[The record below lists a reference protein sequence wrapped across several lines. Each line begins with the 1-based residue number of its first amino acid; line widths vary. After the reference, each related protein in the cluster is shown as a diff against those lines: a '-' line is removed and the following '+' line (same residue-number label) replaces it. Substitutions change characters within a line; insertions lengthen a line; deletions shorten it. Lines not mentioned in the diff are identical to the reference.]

1 MARQNAIRR
10 IHRETLLTVTNE
22 YLQLV
27 RHHQARKRFGQ
38 NFLIDY
44 PLIIQLFQ
52 SIRAEPNDHLIEIG
66 PGLGALTRPLLTV
79 LNELT
84 VIELDRNLI
93 PILSELDKLNIIH
106 QDVLT
111 VDFRTLKTDER
122 KLRIVGN
129 LPYNISTPIIFH
141 LLAVADVIQDMHFM
155 LQKEVI
161 DRMAATPDDSEYGR
175 LSVMV
180 QRYCQVIPLLTI
192 PPTAFNPAPKV
203 MSQFVR
209 LVPYEKDPYGIE
221 SDECFYDV
229 VKCAFTM
236 KRKTLRNT
244 LKPLFTQEEI
254 EACGIDASLRAEKLS
269 VADFATL
276 SNLLFHK
283 QSQS

>member
-1 MARQNAIRR
+1 M
-10 IHRETLLTVTNE
+10 NE

-27 RHHQARKRFGQ
+27 RLHQARKRFGQ

-44 PLIIQLFQ
+44 PLIIKLFQ
-52 SIRAEPNDHLIEIG
+52 SIHVQPNDHMIEIG
-66 PGLGALTRPLLTV
+66 PGLGALTRPILTAI
-79 LNELT
+79 NELT
-84 VIELDRNLI
+84 VIELDRDLI
-93 PILSELDKLNIIH
+93 PILSSLDKLSIIH

-111 VDFRTLKTDER
+111 VDFRALKTDER

-141 LLAVADVIQDMHFM
+141 LLAVADVIKDMHFM

-180 QRYCQVIPLLTI
+180 QRYCQVIPLITI

-209 LVPYEKDPYGIE
+209 LVPYESDPYGIQC
-221 SDECFYDV
+221 DEAFFDV
-229 VKCAFTM
+229 VKCAFSM

-244 LKPLFTQEEI
+244 LKPIFSQEEI
-254 EACGIDASLRAEKLS
+254 ESCNIDPSLRAEKLS
-269 VADFATL
+269 IEEFATL
-276 SNLLFHK
+276 ANLLVVK
-283 QSQS
+283 RQS

>member
-1 MARQNAIRR
+1 M
-10 IHRETLLTVTNE
+10 NE

-27 RHHQARKRFGQ
+27 HLHQARKRFGQ

-44 PLIIQLFQ
+44 PLIIKLFQ
-52 SIRAEPNDHLIEIG
+52 SIHVQPNDRMIEIG
-66 PGLGALTRPLLTV
+66 PGLGALTRPILANI
-79 LNELT
+79 NELT

-93 PILSELDKLNIIH
+93 PILSPLENLTIVH

-111 VDFRTLKTDER
+111 VDFHALKIDDR

-141 LLAVADVIQDMHFM
+141 LLAVADIIKDMHFM

-209 LVPYEKDPYGIE
+209 LVPYETDPYGIE
-221 SDECFYDV
+221 SDETFFEV
-229 VKCAFTM
+229 VKCAFSM

-244 LKPLFTQEEI
+244 LKPLFTQEEL
-254 EACGIDASLRAEKLS
+254 ESCGIDPSLRAEKLS
-269 VADFATL
+269 IAAFATL
-276 SNLLFHK
+276 SNQLFAK
-283 QSQS
+283 RQS

>member
-1 MARQNAIRR
+1 M
-10 IHRETLLTVTNE
+10 NE

-27 RHHQARKRFGQ
+27 RQHQARKRFGQ

-44 PLIIQLFQ
+44 PLIIKLFQ
-52 SIRAEPNDHLIEIG
+52 SIHAKPDDHMIEIG
-66 PGLGALTRPLLTV
+66 PGLGALTRPILTTV
-79 LNELT
+79 NELT
-84 VIELDRNLI
+84 VIELDRDLI
-93 PILSELDKLNIIH
+93 PILSELKNLTIIH

-111 VDFRTLKTDER
+111 VDFRSLKTDDR

-141 LLAVADVIQDMHFM
+141 LLSVADVIKDMHFM

-180 QRYCQVIPLLTI
+180 QRYCQVIPLITI

-209 LVPYEKDPYGIE
+209 LVPYE
-221 SDECFYDV
+221 SDV
-229 VKCAFTM
+229 VKCAFSM
-236 KRKTLRNT
+236 KRKTLRNN
-244 LKPLFTQEEI
+244 LKPMFSQEEL
-254 EACGIDASLRAEKLS
+254 EECGIDPSLRAEKLS
-269 VADFATL
+269 VQEFAIL
-276 SNLLFHK
+276 ANKLFSK
-283 QSQS
+283 R

>member
-1 MARQNAIRR
+1 M
-10 IHRETLLTVTNE
+10 NE

-27 RHHQARKRFGQ
+27 RQHQARKRFGQ

-44 PLIIQLFQ
+44 PLIIKLFQ
-52 SIRAEPNDHLIEIG
+52 SIHAQPNDRMIEIG
-66 PGLGALTRPLLTV
+66 PGLGALTRPILA
-79 LNELT
+79 NIKELT
-84 VIELDRNLI
+84 VIELDRDLI
-93 PILSELDKLNIIH
+93 PILSSLENLTIVH

-111 VDFRTLKTDER
+111 VDFHSLKIDER

-141 LLAVADVIQDMHFM
+141 LLAVADIIKDMHFM

-203 MSQFVR
+203 TSQFVR
-209 LVPYEKDPYGIE
+209 LVPYETDPYGIE
-221 SDECFYDV
+221 SDETFFEV
-229 VKCAFTM
+229 VKCAFSM

-254 EACGIDASLRAEKLS
+254 ESCGIDSSLRAEKLS
-269 VADFATL
+269 VAEFTALANQLFA
-276 SNLLFHK
+276 K
-283 QSQS
+283 RQS

>member
-1 MARQNAIRR
+1 M
-10 IHRETLLTVTNE
+10 NE

-27 RHHQARKRFGQ
+27 RLHQARKRFGQ
-38 NFLIDY
+38 NFLVDY
-44 PLIIQLFQ
+44 PLIIKLFQ
-52 SIRAEPNDHLIEIG
+52 SIHAQPNDRMIEIG
-66 PGLGALTRPLLTV
+66 PGLGALTRPILA
-79 LNELT
+79 NIKELT
-84 VIELDRNLI
+84 VIELDRDLI
-93 PILSELDKLNIIH
+93 PILSSLENLTIVH
-106 QDVLT
+106 QDVLK
-111 VDFRTLKTDER
+111 VDFHALKIDDR

-141 LLAVADVIQDMHFM
+141 LLAVADIIKDMHFM

-209 LVPYEKDPYGIE
+209 LVPYETDPYGIE
-221 SDECFYDV
+221 SDETFFEV
-229 VKCAFTM
+229 VKCAFSM

-244 LKPLFTQEEI
+244 LKPLFNQEEL
-254 EACGIDASLRAEKLS
+254 EAYGIDSSLRAEKLS
-269 VADFATL
+269 IAEFATL
-276 SNLLFHK
+276 ANQLFAK
-283 QSQS
+283 RQS